1 MPKKAQGGKKM
12 QKPLPST
19 TKTEKPNQTQT
30 NPVFDQTESILN
42 EIRLER
48 TRLRILQSQKRDM
61 IALLQNQNDKINH
74 LENKIQQLAQLPA
87 KIKENNTK

>member
-48 TRLRILQSQKRDM
+48 NKLRILQSQKRDL

-74 LENKIQQLAQLPA
+74 LENKIQQLTELPA
-87 KIKENNTK
+87 KIKSNTT